1 MDLEIIDN
9 KSLTDYMKIW
19 KSAEWE
25 MVTYDDLVLNPD
37 CLAFGVREQGRPEA
51 LVIAE
56 LINGYADIKM
66 LEFNSHN
73 ALKELLNRFSGY
85 CHSLNIKKVKY
96 TFRIQ
101 EVHEKNIK
109 DIMTDNGWNEPQ
121 VKYRIFEV
129 KKDSVPL
136 SQKTRGNRP
145 KGVIVPFFET
155 TQKQRLDMVLKL
167 TEDSCFYRMEN
178 LIDSLCLAYVE
189 NDVIN
194 GFVLV
199 EYKDDGIYIEMD
211 KMSAEPVVI
220 ANLITE
226 CADKV
231 LENGIYKVYIRVKA
245 KYGEQVVRNVFL
257 NQIINSELI
266 TFEE

>member
-1 MDLEIIDN
+1 MDFEIIDN

-19 KSAEWE
+19 KSSDWE
-25 MVTYDDLVLNPD
+25 TVTYGDFVLNSD

-56 LINGYADIKM
+56 LINGYADIKI

-85 CHSLNIKKVKY
+85 CHSLYISELKY

-101 EVHEKNIK
+101 EMYEKIIK
-109 DIMTDNGWNEPQ
+109 DIMTDNGWNAPQ

-129 KKDSVPL
+129 KKASVPL
-136 SQKTRGNRP
+136 SQKTKGNRP
-145 KGVIVPFFET
+145 KGEIVPFFET

-220 ANLITE
+220 ANIITE